1 MQGTRNYILQGK
13 GLRSI
18 AGVTYIPILS
28 ANPLSVIAIAKK
40 GLVSVFNNEGC

>member
-1 MQGTRNYILQGK
+1 
-13 GLRSI
+13 
-18 AGVTYIPILS
+18 LS